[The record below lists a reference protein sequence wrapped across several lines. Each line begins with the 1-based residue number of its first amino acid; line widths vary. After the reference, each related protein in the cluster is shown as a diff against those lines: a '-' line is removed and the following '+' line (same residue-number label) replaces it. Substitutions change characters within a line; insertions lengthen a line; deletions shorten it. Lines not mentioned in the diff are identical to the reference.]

1 VFGRSKEQP
10 VVTEVAV
17 DVPEAQQVKGRP
29 TPTRKE
35 AEAARK
41 AALTGVPSDPKEAK
55 KAARDAQRQARYDQ
69 QNALRSGDISKLPP
83 RDAGAVRARVRDFV
97 DSRIS
102 AGELF
107 IPIAVVVLL
116 LSLIR
121 STAVANLVLA
131 LWSITLLAVAAD
143 TAFLIW
149 RLRRTL
155 AAEFPDQDRSG
166 AVTYGVMR
174 SLQLRS
180 LRLPKP
186 RVRWNGQSVKPKT
199 PKVKV

>member
-1 VFGRSKEQP
+1 
-10 VVTEVAV
+10 
-17 DVPEAQQVKGRP
+17 
-29 TPTRKE
+29 
-35 AEAARK
+35 
-41 AALTGVPSDPKEAK
+41 
-55 KAARDAQRQARYDQ
+55 
-69 QNALRSGDISKLPP
+69 
-83 RDAGAVRARVRDFV
+83 VRDFV

-143 TAFLIW
+143 TAFLVW

-155 AAEFPDQDRSG
+155 ATEFPDQDRSG

-186 RVRWNGQSVKPKT
+186 RVRWNGQPVKPKT